1 MADKPNRRTSTTW
14 PATIGAPVALVTCWA
29 ELPVAQQAM
38 IAFNWLGKAGGTGI
52 VIMASSLPISAARG
66 DLRQR
71 FSRYAAEWKEQS
83 KYMSNS
89 A

>member
-1 MADKPNRRTSTTW
+1 
-14 PATIGAPVALVTCWA
+14 
-29 ELPVAQQAM
+29 
-38 IAFNWLGKAGGTGI
+38 
-52 VIMASSLPISAARG
+52 MASSLPISAARG